1 MTSINRE
8 KTQKMTSVDE
18 DVEKME
24 SLYTSGRNVNSGDM
38 MENSMTFPSVQFSR
52 SVVSD
57 SVKSP

>member
-1 MTSINRE
+1 MTSIKRE

>member
-1 MTSINRE
+1 
-8 KTQKMTSVDE
+8 MTSVDE

-52 SVVSD
+52 SVMSD